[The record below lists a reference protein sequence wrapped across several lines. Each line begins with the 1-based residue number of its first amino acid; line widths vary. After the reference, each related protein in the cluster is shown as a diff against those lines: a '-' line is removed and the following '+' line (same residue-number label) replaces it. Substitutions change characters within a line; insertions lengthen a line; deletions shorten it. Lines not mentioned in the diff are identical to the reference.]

1 MSRRNYLFCRA
12 GLDDFGKAIEEI
24 RKTIHTDYEWLKYH
38 TQLQNKALAW
48 ERYDDNS
55 RLFAGEKNYKKP
67 KNNFLKSAS
76 RKILNQQFY
85 NANIFLRVG
94 ILPNSIRWRIV
105 WISVG
110 VSLAMVVLAVFA
122 IVQRNNALQQAQ
134 IALARQLVAQAQ
146 TINAT
151 RNSRQIIAVL
161 LATRSMQILP
171 SGEAS
176 QALLGNLTGHATYAI
191 NRSQEGEVRD
201 VAFSPDSKLL
211 ASASGNTILIVE
223 TISGKEIV
231 SMQQD
236 DVVYSLAFSPDG
248 KYIASGG
255 RGQNGSNI
263 GSSSWR

>member
-1 MSRRNYLFCRA
+1 
-12 GLDDFGKAIEEI
+12 
-24 RKTIHTDYEWLKYH
+24 
-38 TQLQNKALAW
+38 
-48 ERYDDNS
+48 
-55 RLFAGEKNYKKP
+55 
-67 KNNFLKSAS
+67 
-76 RKILNQQFY
+76 
-85 NANIFLRVG
+85 
-94 ILPNSIRWRIV
+94 
-105 WISVG
+105 
-110 VSLAMVVLAVFA
+110 MVVLAVFA

-255 RGQNGSNI
+255 RDQTVRIWDPITGAEIFKLAQDGEVRSVAFSPDSQYVAAGGLKPFGYGRPKRGQRSFG
-263 GSSSWR
+263 